1 MRLTSRAIIALAI
14 VSITA
19 VGMVASDNNDLAWQY
34 VNKQRIHLATPDR
47 FDYSDEFYY
56 QNYLTSLNAR
66 DEMPW
71 GKSIPELEFEHF
83 VLPVRV
89 NNENLD
95 TARMVFSRELK
106 DRVKNLSM
114 EDAILEVNHW
124 CHEKVSYRPSD
135 ARTSSPL
142 ATMRTA
148 YGRCGEESTFLVA
161 ALRSVCIPARQVYT
175 PRWAHTDDNHAWVE
189 AWANGKWYF
198 LGACEPEPVL
208 NLGWFNESASR
219 GMLMHTKVAGGRYH
233 GPEEVMSH
241 NKYYTEINVTNNYA
255 PTALR
260 YIDVTDKRGNDVPD
274 AIVEFKLYNY
284 AEFYTVAKK
293 NTSDPPPL
301 YLSAGK
307 GDLLVWVT
315 KDDKVA
321 VKKVSWA
328 GDSVDFASIKL
339 LDESL
344 PKYLEFDIV
353 PPPSSAVLPEVTDD
367 QRAINDRRKAQ
378 EDSIR
383 QAYEATMP
391 VEAWRGNYRTIQ
403 QFLDEAQ
410 NKMMAQKL
418 LDVISAKD
426 LRDINLDVLRDNEV
440 AVTDTSELYC
450 RYVLCPRVENEWL
463 TPYKAFFRQEF
474 EGKVKNIIQL
484 IDWTKENIYIT
495 NWRNPQHLRQQPMS
509 VYRIHET
516 DELGRAIFFVS
527 VARSMGWPSRINEV
541 NGKLE
546 YYLNYA
552 WHEVKFDEEISLK
565 TEPSGTLQLNFTPS
579 DTHNDLAYYTHFTLS
594 KLVKN
599 SPQLLTYPE
608 DATWSNTFKDGVN
621 LEPGTYIL
629 TTGNRQSDG
638 SVLASI
644 TTFKIESNKK
654 CNVDLALRGNDI
666 KVEII
671 GKIDT
676 KGKYRDINDNT
687 IKDLFNK
694 NGFTIVGYIRP
705 NHEPSNHALRD
716 IATYAKDFEDINC
729 SIVLINHWKQP
740 FNSTEFNNLPA
751 TTKWGT
757 IDKDL
762 DFLWKV
768 ADKMGIDGRTDP
780 IFLLCDKDG
789 NVYFIKEGYTIHLGE
804 QLLKTIKKIEASRKN

>member
-1 MRLTSRAIIALAI
+1 MKLLTKTIIALSMAMMCGGG
-14 VSITA
+14 VTA
-19 VGMVASDNNDLAWQY
+19 TDNSDIAWGY
-34 VNKQRIHLATPDR
+34 VKKLSTRLATPDR
-47 FDYSDEFYY
+47 TDYSEDFYHR
-56 QNYLTSLNAR
+56 NYLTSLKAR

-71 GKSIPELEFEHF
+71 GKIVPEKEFEHF
-83 VLPVRV
+83 VLPVRI

-95 TARMVFSRELK
+95 TARMVFYNELR
-106 DRVKNLSM
+106 DRVSNLSM

-189 AWANGKWYF
+189 AWANGKWHF
-198 LGACEPEPVL
+198 LGACEPEPML

-219 GMLMHTKVAGGRYH
+219 GMLMHTKVAGSYH
-233 GPEEVMSH
+233 GPEEVIDRNS
-241 NKYYTEINVTNNYA
+241 YYTEINVTENYT
-255 PTALR
+255 PISKRFIL
-260 YIDVTDKRGNDVPD
+260 VSDKRGNLLED
-274 AIVEFKLYNY
+274 ATVEFKLYNY
-284 AEFYTVAKK
+284 AEFYTVVKK

-307 GDLLVWVT
+307 GDMLVWVT

-328 GDSVDFASIKL
+328 GDSVDNVSIHLQEK
-339 LDESL
+339 SL
-344 PKYLEFDIV
+344 PKYLEFDIM
-353 PPPSSAVLPEVTDD
+353 PPPASAVLPVVTDE
-367 QRAINDRRKAQ
+367 QRALNERRKAQ

-383 QAYEATMP
+383 RAYEATMP
-391 VEAWRGNYRTIQ
+391 VEAWRGNHRTIQ
-403 QFLDEAQ
+403 QFLDQAQ
-410 NKMMAQKL
+410 NKVMAQKL
-418 LDVISAKD
+418 LEVISEKD

-440 AVTDTSELYC
+440 ALIDTSEIYC

-463 TPYKAFFRQEF
+463 TPYKAFLHQEF
-474 EGKVKNIIQL
+474 EGKIKNIIQL
-484 IDWTKENIYIT
+484 IDWTKENIGIID
-495 NWRNPQHLRQQPMS
+495 WRNPQRLRQQPMS
-509 VYRIHET
+509 VYRAQQT

-527 VARSMGWPSRINEV
+527 AARSMGWPARINEV

-546 YYLNYA
+546 YYLNYS
-552 WHEVKFDEEISLK
+552 WHEVKFEESVTLK
-565 TEPSGTLQLNFTPS
+565 TEPSGTLKLNFTPS

-608 DATWSNTFKDGVN
+608 DATWSKTFKDGVE
-621 LEPGTYIL
+621 LEPGTYML

-644 TTFKIESNKK
+644 TTFEIESDKV
-654 CNVDLALRGNDI
+654 CSVDLALRGNDV
-666 KVEII
+666 KVEIL

-676 KGKYRDINDNT
+676 KGKYLDTNDNT
-687 IKDLFNK
+687 IKDVFNK
-694 NGFTIVGYIRP
+694 NGYTIVGIIRP
-705 NHEPSNHALRD
+705 NHEPTNHALRD

-729 SIVLINHWKQP
+729 SVVLINHWKQP

-757 IDKDL
+757 DDKNL

-768 ADKMGIDGRTDP
+768 ADENGIDGRTDP

-804 QLLKTIKKIEASRKN
+804 QLLKTIKKIEANRKN